1 MAFVNNNGNEKR
13 NPNIIASIKKLIRW
27 LRAMQYNDPVAAQA
41 YKVIWKILKAVAP
54 ELQAK
59 ANELLAVDE
68 ESVTQPQAYNVQHN
82 SFSYQHYEPWPY
94 DYPGPSSTDTS
105 GTLYGQSFYPQQS
118 LNDPLPY
125 QAAPTPYYPDEWN
138 PMPMPLGH
146 PFFTDFDQSAPLA
159 GMQDPWTDPSAS
171 TTFDANSP
179 SIDMSWDYAG
189 GGIDPNAD
197 PNVDTDVENASQ
209 QQQYFH

>member
-1 MAFVNNNGNEKR
+1 MAFVNNNDNETG

-68 ESVTQPQAYNVQHN
+68 ESVTQPQVYNVQHT
-82 SFSYQHYEPWPY
+82 SFTDQHDESWPY
-94 DYPGPSSTDTS
+94 DYPDPPPTDTS
-105 GTLYGQSFYPQQS
+105 GTLYDQTFYPQQP
-118 LNDPLPY
+118 LNEPFPY
-125 QAAPTPYYPDEWN
+125 QTAPAPYYPDEWN

-146 PFFTDFDQSAPLA
+146 PFFTTFDQSAPLA
-159 GMQDPWTDPSAS
+159 RMQDMWTDPSAA
-171 TTFDANSP
+171 TAFDAN
-179 SIDMSWDYAG
+179 MSWDYAG
-189 GGIDPNAD
+189 GGVDPNVNPNAD
-197 PNVDTDVENASQ
+197 PNVDPDVDNATQ